1 MATDHHSDSQADRE
15 ALFARIKDIRFGM
28 LTHRDAQGMLHAH
41 PLTTLDQDIAAQAQL
56 HFFIPRG
63 SELHQRLSADSQVN
77 VGYANPEEDC
87 YVSISGSAAFIED
100 ARRKEELWNPM
111 AKAWFPDGPG
121 DPNLVLLAVNI
132 QHAEYWDVQES
143 KLTQMFK
150 LATAAM
156 TGERPKALG
165 EHREVNL

>member
-1 MATDHHSDSQADRE
+1 MTPDSPTNDRA
-15 ALFARIKDIRFGM
+15 ALFERIKDIRFGM
-28 LTHRDAQGMLHAH
+28 LSHRGEGGMLHAH
-41 PLTTLDQDIAAQAQL
+41 PLTTLNKDIDEQSQL
-56 HFFIPRG
+56 YFFVPRG

-77 VGYANPEEDC
+77 VGYSNPEEDC
-87 YVSISGSAAFIED
+87 YVSISGTAAFIED
-100 ARRKEELWNPM
+100 ARRKEELWTPM

-143 KLTQMFK
+143 KLTQMYK

-165 EHREVNL
+165 EHREISL

>member
-1 MATDHHSDSQADRE
+1 MTTDSPQNDRT
-15 ALFARIKDIRFGM
+15 ALFERIKDIRFGM
-28 LTHRDAQGMLHAH
+28 LSHRGDNGMLHAH
-41 PLTTLDQDIAAQAQL
+41 PLTTLNKDIDEQAQL
-56 HFFIPRG
+56 YFFIPRG

>member
-1 MATDHHSDSQADRE
+1 MTTDSLQNDRA
-15 ALFARIKDIRFGM
+15 ALFERIKDIRFGM
-28 LTHRDAQGMLHAH
+28 LAHRGDNGMLHAH
-41 PLTTLDQDIAAQAQL
+41 PLTTLNKDIDEQSQL
-56 HFFIPRG
+56 YFFVPRG

-77 VGYANPEEDC
+77 VGYSNPEEDC
-87 YVSISGSAAFIED
+87 YVSISGTAAFIED
-100 ARRKEELWNPM
+100 ARRKEELWTPM

-143 KLTQMFK
+143 KLTQMYK